1 MTQQTGMVGIAAV
14 VLAAGRSQ
22 RMGEPKLPLP
32 FGRTTV
38 IGQVVGVLAEAGLA
52 EIVVVTGA
60 AEEPVRSALAGA
72 PVQLVHNPQYE
83 KSEMLTSL
91 QTGIRALTADAKAL
105 LVTLGDQPTIE
116 ASVVRAVIDAYHS
129 HGARL
134 VVPSYQ
140 MRRGHP
146 WLADRS
152 TWADLLALD
161 ETQTMRDFLRAHER
175 EIHYVTVDTPGVL
188 MDMDTPE
195 DYRRLTS

>member
-1 MTQQTGMVGIAAV
+1 MTQHTGMVGIAAV

-22 RMGEPKLPLP
+22 RMGEPKLVLPLE
-32 FGRTTV
+32 GQTV
-38 IGQVVGVLAEAGLA
+38 IEKVVGALHEAGVS

-60 AEEPVRSALAGA
+60 AEEQVRSALEGTSARM
-72 PVQLVHNPQYE
+72 VHNPQYE

-105 LVTLGDQPTIE
+105 LVVLGDQPTI
-116 ASVVRAVIDAYHS
+116 ATDVVQSVVDTYHS
-129 HGARL
+129 HGALL

-152 TWADLLALD
+152 LWADLLTLD
-161 ETQTMRDFLRAHER
+161 ETQTMRDFLNAHAK
-175 EIHYVTVDTPGVL
+175 EIDYVTVDSPGIL
-188 MDMDTPE
+188 MDLDTPE
-195 DYRRLTS
+195 DYRRLTG

>member
-1 MTQQTGMVGIAAV
+1 MTQHTGMVGIAAV

-32 FGRTTV
+32 FGSTTV
-38 IGQVVGVLAEAGLA
+38 IGQVVRVLAEAGLA

-60 AEEPVRSALAGA
+60 AEEPVRSALAEV
-72 PVQLVHNPQYE
+72 PVQFVHNSQYE

-116 ASVVRAVIDAYHS
+116 ASVVRAVVDAYHS

-134 VVPSYQ
+134 VVPSYN

-152 TWADLLALD
+152 MWADLLALD
-161 ETQTMRDFLRAHER
+161 ESQTMRDFLRAHER

-195 DYRRLTS
+195 DYRRLTE